1 MEMFNKKE
9 LDSRIGPLKKSKSL
23 YDLEQVEGYF
33 RRRCAEIGIECA
45 YDVMAEEMPYFKT
58 LGYTEYAGN
67 FYIQPLNY
75 KLRNEQ
81 MIESWYDKEE
91 LGYPTVDYASYLID
105 KVVKNDSNKYT
116 DRDDVTSKYEAKD
129 NLVVLPGSNKV
140 RENVCLN
147 KLKWIKKEH
156 GDNVYFKPHPI
167 TTHQIIGELK
177 DFFGEE
183 CILPR
188 NTDMYYFLQKAKN
201 VYTTHISESA
211 VYAAVL
217 GKAIQPIDVWN
228 NIQRGSFYCINNHVF
243 RNQVQAKKFINFCF
257 SSYKSGI
264 INPEVDKNWKKKID
278 DYLEWIMFKRETYKN
293 WYLAS
298 EVKKK

>member
-23 YDLEQVEGYF
+23 YDLEAVEGYVI
-33 RRRCAEIGIECA
+33 RKCGEYGLEHS

-58 LGYTEYAGN
+58 IAYTEYAGC
-67 FYIQPLNY
+67 FYLQPLNY

-81 MIESWYDKEE
+81 MIDAEFDKAEI
-91 LGYPTVDYASYLID
+91 VDYASWLINRIVD
-105 KVVKNDSNKYT
+105 KKANKYE
-116 DRDDVTSKYEAKD
+116 DRADTYDKYPPKD
-129 NLVVLPGSNKV
+129 YLVVLPGSNKV

-147 KLKWIKKEH
+147 RLKHIKRLH

-183 CILPR
+183 NILPR
-188 NTDMYYFLQKAKN
+188 HIDMYHYLQKAKG
-201 VYTTHISESA
+201 VYTTHISESCIYGI
-211 VYAAVL
+211 VT
-217 GKAIQPIDVWN
+217 GKKTEPIDVWN
-228 NIQRGSFYCINNHVF
+228 DIQRGSFYCINNHLLTH
-243 RNQVQAKKFINFCF
+243 QKDAKEYINKTF

-264 INPEVDKNWKKKID
+264 INPEVDKNWKEKVDKYM
-278 DYLEWIMFKRETYKN
+278 DYIVNKRETYKN
-293 WYLAS
+293 WFLAD
-298 EVKKK
+298 K

>member
-23 YDLEQVEGYF
+23 YDLEAVEGYVI
-33 RRRCAEIGIECA
+33 RKCGEYGLEHS

-58 LGYTEYAGN
+58 IAYTEYAGC
-67 FYIQPLNY
+67 FYLQPLNY

-81 MIESWYDKEE
+81 MIDAEFDKAEI
-91 LGYPTVDYASYLID
+91 VDYASWLINRIVD
-105 KVVKNDSNKYT
+105 KKANKYE
-116 DRDDVTSKYEAKD
+116 DRADTYDKYPPKD
-129 NLVVLPGSNKV
+129 YLVVLPGSNKV

-147 KLKWIKKEH
+147 RLKHIKRLH

-183 CILPR
+183 NILPR
-188 NTDMYYFLQKAKN
+188 HIDMYHYLQKAKG
-201 VYTTHISESA
+201 VYTTHISESCIYGI
-211 VYAAVL
+211 VT
-217 GKAIQPIDVWN
+217 GKKTEPIDVWN
-228 NIQRGSFYCINNHVF
+228 NIQRGSFYCINNHLLMH
-243 RNQVQAKKFINFCF
+243 QKDAKQYINKTF

-264 INPEVDKNWKKKID
+264 INPEVDKNWKEKVDKYM
-278 DYLEWIMFKRETYKN
+278 DYIANKRETYKN
-293 WYLAS
+293 WFLAD
-298 EVKKK
+298 K

>member
-9 LDSRIGPLKKSKSL
+9 LDSRIGPLKKAKSL

-33 RRRCAEIGIECA
+33 RRRCAEIGIDA
-45 YDVMAEEMPYFKT
+45 SYDVMAEEMPYFKT
-58 LGYTEYAGN
+58 LAYTEYAGT

-75 KLRNEQ
+75 KIRNEQ
-81 MIESWYDKEE
+81 MIDAWYDKEE
-91 LGYPTVDYASYLID
+91 IGYPILDHASFFVD
-105 KVVKNDSNKYT
+105 KVVKNDSNKYQE
-116 DRDDVTSKYEAKD
+116 RDDVTKKYAAKD

-147 KLKWIKKEH
+147 KLKWIKKQH

-177 DFFGEE
+177 DFFGED

-188 NTDMYYFLQKAKN
+188 NADMYYYLQKAN
-201 VYTTHISESA
+201 TVYTTHISESCL
-211 VYAAVL
+211 YAAVL
-217 GKAIQPIDVWN
+217 GKYIQPIDVWN
-228 NIQRGSFYCINNHVF
+228 NIQRGSFYCINNHIF
-243 RNQVQAKKFINFCF
+243 KEQAQAKRFVNYCF

-264 INPEVDKNWKKKID
+264 INPAIDKNWKKKID
-278 DYLEWIMFKRETYKN
+278 DYLQYIMLKREMHKN
-293 WYLAS
+293 WFLAS
-298 EVKKK
+298 PAQKK

>member
-23 YDLEQVEGYF
+23 YDLEAVEGYVI
-33 RRRCAEIGIECA
+33 RKCGEYGLEHS

-58 LGYTEYAGN
+58 IAYTEYAGC
-67 FYIQPLNY
+67 FYLQPLNY

-81 MIESWYDKEE
+81 MIDAEFDKAEI
-91 LGYPTVDYASYLID
+91 VDYASWLINRIVD
-105 KVVKNDSNKYT
+105 KKANKYE
-116 DRDDVTSKYEAKD
+116 DRADTYDKYPPKD
-129 NLVVLPGSNKV
+129 YLVVLPGSNKV

-147 KLKWIKKEH
+147 RLKHIKRLH

-183 CILPR
+183 NILPR
-188 NTDMYYFLQKAKN
+188 HIDMYHYLQKAKG
-201 VYTTHISESA
+201 VYTTHISESCIYGI
-211 VYAAVL
+211 VT
-217 GKAIQPIDVWN
+217 GKKTEPIDVWN
-228 NIQRGSFYCINNHVF
+228 NIQRGSFYCINNHLLMH
-243 RNQVQAKKFINFCF
+243 QKDAKQYINKTF

-264 INPEVDKNWKKKID
+264 INPEVDKNWKEKID
-278 DYLEWIMFKRETYKN
+278 KYMDYIVNKRETYKN
-293 WYLAS
+293 WFLAD
-298 EVKKK
+298 K